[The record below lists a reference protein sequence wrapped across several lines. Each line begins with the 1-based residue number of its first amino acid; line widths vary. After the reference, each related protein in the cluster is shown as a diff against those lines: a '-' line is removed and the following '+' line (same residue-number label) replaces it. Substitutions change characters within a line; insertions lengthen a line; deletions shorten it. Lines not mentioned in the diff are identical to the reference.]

1 MICPKCNSTIPDDSK
16 ICEICGHD
24 LTSESADEPSPDENR
39 PNTMN
44 ENSFQVSP
52 DETGQQ
58 AGKKKANK
66 LQTAAMR
73 IIQAAVLVIM
83 YYTVQFAVSMPFVFI
98 ASRSVSSQD
107 ELIKIVNDNTI
118 LISIIS
124 NLVMILVILIISG
137 RKKTNISK
145 RLRIFNV
152 SIVRIIGFA
161 VLGILLN
168 FMISSVV
175 YVLPIPESVTNEH
188 IESFSSVLINS
199 HSIIVNIFGTAL
211 VTGIAEELLFRAAM
225 ITILRKP
232 FGKMVALIISSAV
245 FAFMHG
251 SLISIIYAFVIGMV
265 FGAMYLVY
273 DSVIPSMVCH
283 VFFNLSSFFMIVP
296 NSADNIVFW
305 IVMAVAV
312 SLLVVLCIWLFKKYP
327 SMLDIMTDKA
337 NRITGKTEEQN
348 QLLEKIR
355 NIRDSREMTSEEYV
369 SLSEEWTSALKH
381 SHSQNSGDKSG
392 DKNETL

>member
-16 ICEICGHD
+16 TCEICGHD

-52 DETGQQ
+52 DKTEQQ

-73 IIQAAVLVIM
+73 IIQAAVLVII

-107 ELIKIVNDNTI
+107 ELIKVVNDNTI

-381 SHSQNSGDKSG
+381 SHSQNSGDKPG